1 MSRPAGA
8 GPVMALS
15 GAPAGGAERRCEC
28 ARVRNAGAGAG
39 WVPAAAGGAYP
50 SMASMAFTTAPR
62 KASFSSEA
70 TPLMVVPPGEHTA
83 SFIAPGCVP
92 VSR

>member
-1 MSRPAGA
+1 MYKRQKVDPADVA
-8 GPVMALS
+8 GLSDDAAYALMKQ
-15 GAPAGGAERRCEC
+15 
-28 ARVRNAGAGAG
+28 
-39 WVPAAAGGAYP
+39 AYGEDEFRICLLYT
-50 SMASMAFTTAPR
+50 S
-62 KASFSSEA
+62 